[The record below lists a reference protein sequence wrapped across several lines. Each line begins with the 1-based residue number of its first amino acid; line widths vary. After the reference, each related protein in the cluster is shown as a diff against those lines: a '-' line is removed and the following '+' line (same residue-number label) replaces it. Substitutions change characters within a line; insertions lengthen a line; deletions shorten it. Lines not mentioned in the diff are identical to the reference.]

1 MWPACGLSIS
11 ITVTDKKFIIMY
23 NKIILIIIIIYYMQ
37 SLNYVIS
44 DRGFIRGHAP
54 GKLTGC
60 EDGFAHLI

>member
-44 DRGFIRGHAP
+44 DGGFIKGQAP
-54 GKLTGC
+54 DKLSGC
-60 EDGFAHLI
+60 EDGLAHLI